1 MMESLRNF
9 LTGPRLF
16 IVIAACALPFVF
28 LGTSSLGSTFQTSLG
43 SVNGENVTEA
53 DWQIAANFT
62 EDRLKKIYGEN
73 FDLSQLDEDIQIN
86 QIKQELISQKVLL
99 SEARSLGFINKDTER
114 QAKVAIIK
122 NQSFH
127 LDGFFDEDI
136 YEAQINASGHTKESY
151 IDLMS
156 DIMASGI
163 FRNSLAASGFVT
175 EFEVKELA
183 EILEQTADINF
194 IKVNFN
200 LLKQQIENSEEEI
213 TDFYNSNEI
222 LFFSEEERSVK
233 YFILESEEYN
243 SLVEV
248 PNNYVEDAYE
258 EYIQQANNRNEIRFS
273 HIMIEKNNYSSD
285 EDAFNVINEV
295 MLKLNSGDSFSNL
308 AKEFSEDI
316 VSKDN
321 DGDLEYFDAEIFP
334 EEFAVALKNMKLNDT
349 SEIVEL
355 DETFHILKITEFNEF
370 DLMTM
375 EQMRDSIVQELIN
388 SESSALMNDDY
399 EIIDEMIFSGSS
411 LVSISAS
418 LSKELLEKKQLTQ
431 SNFDFILTEQNIKD
445 FIFSPDSDLNKPNIF
460 SVGNSI
466 IVIQVEDITEPKLL
480 AIDKV
485 QNEVIE
491 YLSLQKTNDKMNLL
505 MSELAIAKEED
516 SIENFLSAYDFLS
529 KESFVAIKRYSS
541 LLPREVISKV
551 FEVLPGSSVSIDS
564 SNGDKYFVDL
574 ININKPSQEL
584 IEESYDQ
591 YKTFT
596 EDRVSKNLTDIVSD
610 EIFNSAKV
618 NLTGNISL

>member
-62 EDRLKKIYGEN
+62 EDRLKRIYGED

-99 SEARSLGFINKDTER
+99 SEARSLGFINKDTDR

-151 IDLMS
+151 IDLMT

-163 FRNSLAASGFVT
+163 FRNSLASSGFVT
-175 EFEVKELA
+175 DFEVKELA
-183 EILEQTADINF
+183 EILEQTADIDF
-194 IKVNFN
+194 IKVDFN
-200 LLKQQIENSEEEI
+200 ILKEQIENSEEEI
-213 TDFYNSNEI
+213 TDFYNNNEI
-222 LFFSEEERSVK
+222 LFFSEEERAVK

-258 EYIQQANNRNEIRFS
+258 EYTQQANNRNEIRFS

-321 DGDLEYFDAEIFP
+321 NGDLEYFDAEIFP
-334 EEFAVALKNMKLNDT
+334 EEFAVALKNMNLNDV

-370 DLMTM
+370 DLMTL
-375 EQMRDSIVQELIN
+375 EQMRDSIVQELIQ

-411 LVSISAS
+411 LVSISTS

-460 SVGNSI
+460 SVEDSI
-466 IVIQVEDITEPKLL
+466 IVIQIEDITEPKLL

-485 QNEVIE
+485 QNEIVE

-516 SIENFLSAYDFLS
+516 SIENFLNAYDFLS

-610 EIFNSAKV
+610 EIFNTAKV

>member
-1 MMESLRNF
+1 MESLRNF

-541 LLPREVISKV
+541 LLPREVISEV

-591 YKTFT
+591 YKIFS

-610 EIFNSAKV
+610 EIFNTAKV

>member
-258 EYIQQANNRNEIRFS
+258 EYTQQANNRNEIRFS

>member
-321 DGDLEYFDAEIFP
+321 NGDLEYFDAEIFP
-334 EEFAVALKNMKLNDT
+334 EEFAVALKNMNLNDI

-370 DLMTM
+370 DFMTM
-375 EQMRDSIVQELIN
+375 EQMKDSIVQELIQ

>member
-1 MMESLRNF
+1 MESLRNF

-163 FRNSLAASGFVT
+163 FRNSLASSGFVT

-194 IKVNFN
+194 IKVDFN

-516 SIENFLSAYDFLS
+516 SIENFLNAYDFLS

-610 EIFNSAKV
+610 EIFNTAKV

>member
-163 FRNSLAASGFVT
+163 FRNSLASSGFVT

-194 IKVNFN
+194 IKVDFN

-591 YKTFT
+591 YKIFT

>member
-62 EDRLKKIYGEN
+62 EDRLKRIYGED

-99 SEARSLGFINKDTER
+99 SEARSLGFINKDTDR

-151 IDLMS
+151 IDLMT

-163 FRNSLAASGFVT
+163 FRNSLASSGFVT
-175 EFEVKELA
+175 DFEVKELA
-183 EILEQTADINF
+183 EILEQTADIDF
-194 IKVNFN
+194 IKVDFN
-200 LLKQQIENSEEEI
+200 LLKEQIENSEEEI
-213 TDFYNSNEI
+213 TDFYNNNEI
-222 LFFSEEERSVK
+222 LFFSEEERAVK

-258 EYIQQANNRNEIRFS
+258 EYTQQANNRNEIRFS

-321 DGDLEYFDAEIFP
+321 NGDLEYFDAEIFP
-334 EEFAVALKNMKLNDT
+334 EEFAVALKNMNLNDV

-370 DLMTM
+370 DLMTL
-375 EQMRDSIVQELIN
+375 EQMRDSIVQELIQ

-411 LVSISAS
+411 LVSISTS

-460 SVGNSI
+460 SVEDSI
-466 IVIQVEDITEPKLL
+466 IVIQIEDITEPKLL

-485 QNEVIE
+485 QNEIVE

-505 MSELAIAKEED
+505 MSELAIAKEEG
-516 SIENFLSAYDFLS
+516 SIENFLNAYDFLS

>member
-62 EDRLKKIYGEN
+62 EDRLKRIYGED

-99 SEARSLGFINKDTER
+99 SEARSLGFINKDTDR

-151 IDLMS
+151 IDLMT

-163 FRNSLAASGFVT
+163 FRNSLASSGFVT
-175 EFEVKELA
+175 DFEVKELA
-183 EILEQTADINF
+183 EILEQTADIDF
-194 IKVNFN
+194 IKVDFN
-200 LLKQQIENSEEEI
+200 LLKEQIENSEEE
-213 TDFYNSNEI
+213 
-222 LFFSEEERSVK
+222 RAVK

-258 EYIQQANNRNEIRFS
+258 EYTQQANNRNEIRFS

-308 AKEFSEDI
+308 VKEFSEDI

-321 DGDLEYFDAEIFP
+321 NGDLEYFDAEIFP
-334 EEFAVALKNMKLNDT
+334 EEFAVVLKNMNLNDV

-370 DLMTM
+370 DLMTL
-375 EQMRDSIVQELIN
+375 EQMRDSIVQELIQ

-411 LVSISAS
+411 LVSIGSS

-460 SVGNSI
+460 SVEDSI
-466 IVIQVEDITEPKLL
+466 IVIQIEDITEPKLL

-485 QNEVIE
+485 QNEIVE

-516 SIENFLSAYDFLS
+516 SIENFLNAYDFLS

-541 LLPREVISKV
+541 LLPREVISEV
-551 FEVLPGSSVSIDS
+551 FEVLPGSSVSIDA

-591 YKTFT
+591 YKTFS

-610 EIFNSAKV
+610 EIFNTARV

>member
-62 EDRLKKIYGEN
+62 EDRLKRIYGED

-99 SEARSLGFINKDTER
+99 SEARSLGFINKDTDR

-151 IDLMS
+151 IDLMT

-163 FRNSLAASGFVT
+163 FRNSLASSGFVT
-175 EFEVKELA
+175 DFEVKELA
-183 EILEQTADINF
+183 EILEQTADIDF
-194 IKVNFN
+194 IKVDFN
-200 LLKQQIENSEEEI
+200 LLKEQIENSEEEI
-213 TDFYNSNEI
+213 TDFYNNNEI
-222 LFFSEEERSVK
+222 LFFSEEERAVK

-258 EYIQQANNRNEIRFS
+258 EYTQQANNRNEIRFS

-321 DGDLEYFDAEIFP
+321 NGDLEYFDAEIFP
-334 EEFAVALKNMKLNDT
+334 EEFAVALKNMNLNDV

-370 DLMTM
+370 DLMTL
-375 EQMRDSIVQELIN
+375 EQMRDSIVQELIQ

-411 LVSISAS
+411 LVSISTS

-460 SVGNSI
+460 SVEDSI
-466 IVIQVEDITEPKLL
+466 IVIQIEDITEPKLL

-485 QNEVIE
+485 QNEIVE

-505 MSELAIAKEED
+505 MSELAIAKEEG
-516 SIENFLSAYDFLS
+516 SIENFLNAYDFLS

-610 EIFNSAKV
+610 EIFNTAKV

>member
-163 FRNSLAASGFVT
+163 FRNSLASSGFVT

-194 IKVNFN
+194 IKVDFN

-591 YKTFT
+591 YKIFS

>member
-1 MMESLRNF
+1 MESLRNF

-516 SIENFLSAYDFLS
+516 SIENFLNAYDFLS

>member
-1 MMESLRNF
+1 MESLRNF

-62 EDRLKKIYGEN
+62 EDRLKRIYGKD

-99 SEARSLGFINKDTER
+99 SEARSLGFINKDTDR

-151 IDLMS
+151 IDLMT

-163 FRNSLAASGFVT
+163 FRNSLASSGFVT
-175 EFEVKELA
+175 DFEVKELA
-183 EILEQTADINF
+183 EILEQTADIDF
-194 IKVNFN
+194 IKVDFN

-213 TDFYNSNEI
+213 TDFYNNNEI
-222 LFFSEEERSVK
+222 LFFSEEERTVK

-243 SLVEV
+243 SLVKL

-258 EYIQQANNRNEIRFS
+258 EYTQQANNRNEIRFS

-321 DGDLEYFDAEIFP
+321 NGDLEYFDAEIFP
-334 EEFAVALKNMKLNDT
+334 EEFAVALKNMNLNDI

-370 DLMTM
+370 DFMTM
-375 EQMRDSIVQELIN
+375 EQMKDSIVQELIQ

-411 LVSISAS
+411 LVSISTS

-445 FIFSPDSDLNKPNIF
+445 FIFSPDSDLNKPYLF
-460 SVGNSI
+460 SVEDSI
-466 IVIQVEDITEPKLL
+466 IVIQIEDITEPKLL

-505 MSELAIAKEED
+505 VSELAIAKEED

>member
-163 FRNSLAASGFVT
+163 FRNSLASSGFVT

>member
-99 SEARSLGFINKDTER
+99 SEARSLGFINKDTDR

-163 FRNSLAASGFVT
+163 FRNSLASSGFVT

-194 IKVNFN
+194 IKVDFN

-222 LFFSEEERSVK
+222 LFFSEEERFVK

-258 EYIQQANNRNEIRFS
+258 EYTQQANNRNEIRFS

-321 DGDLEYFDAEIFP
+321 DGDLEYFDPEIFP
-334 EEFAVALKNMKLNDT
+334 EEFAVALKNMNLNDT

-375 EQMRDSIVQELIN
+375 AQMRDSIVQELIN
-388 SESSALMNDDY
+388 SESLALMNDDY
-399 EIIDEMIFSGSS
+399 EIIDEMIFTGSS
-411 LVSISAS
+411 LVSISSS

-466 IVIQVEDITEPKLL
+466 IVIEIEDITEPKLL
-480 AIDKV
+480 TIDKV

-505 MSELAIAKEED
+505 VSELATAKEED
-516 SIENFLSAYDFLS
+516 SIENFLNVYDFLS

-610 EIFNSAKV
+610 EIFNTAKV

>member
-62 EDRLKKIYGEN
+62 EDRLKRIYGED

-99 SEARSLGFINKDTER
+99 SEARSLGFINKDTDR

-151 IDLMS
+151 IDLMT

-163 FRNSLAASGFVT
+163 FRNSLASSGFVT
-175 EFEVKELA
+175 DFEVKELA
-183 EILEQTADINF
+183 EILEQTADIDF
-194 IKVNFN
+194 IKVDFN

-334 EEFAVALKNMKLNDT
+334 EEFAVALKNMNLNDI

-505 MSELAIAKEED
+505 VSELAIAKEED

>member
-1 MMESLRNF
+1 MESLRNF

-99 SEARSLGFINKDTER
+99 SEARSLGFINKDTDR

-163 FRNSLAASGFVT
+163 FRNSLASSGFVT

-194 IKVNFN
+194 IKVDFN

-222 LFFSEEERSVK
+222 LFFSEEERFVK

-258 EYIQQANNRNEIRFS
+258 EYTQQANNRNEIRFS

-321 DGDLEYFDAEIFP
+321 DGDLEYFDPEIFP
-334 EEFAVALKNMKLNDT
+334 EEFAVALKNMNLNDT

-375 EQMRDSIVQELIN
+375 AQMRDSIVQELIN
-388 SESSALMNDDY
+388 SESLALMNDDY
-399 EIIDEMIFSGSS
+399 EIIDEMIFTGSS
-411 LVSISAS
+411 LVSISSS

-466 IVIQVEDITEPKLL
+466 IVIEIEDITEPKLL
-480 AIDKV
+480 TIDKV

-505 MSELAIAKEED
+505 VSELATAKEED
-516 SIENFLSAYDFLS
+516 SIENFLNVYDFLS

-610 EIFNSAKV
+610 EIFNTAKV

>member
-62 EDRLKKIYGEN
+62 EDRLKRIYGED

-99 SEARSLGFINKDTER
+99 SEARSLGFINKDTDR

-151 IDLMS
+151 IDLMT

-163 FRNSLAASGFVT
+163 FRNSLASSGFVT
-175 EFEVKELA
+175 DFEVKELA
-183 EILEQTADINF
+183 EILEQTADIDF
-194 IKVNFN
+194 IKVDFN

-213 TDFYNSNEI
+213 TDFYNNNEI
-222 LFFSEEERSVK
+222 LFFSEEERTVK

-243 SLVEV
+243 SLVKL

-258 EYIQQANNRNEIRFS
+258 EYTQQANNRNEIRFS

-321 DGDLEYFDAEIFP
+321 NGDLEYFDAEIFP
-334 EEFAVALKNMKLNDT
+334 EEFAVALKNMNLNDI

-355 DETFHILKITEFNEF
+355 DETFHMLKITEFNEF
-370 DLMTM
+370 DFMTM
-375 EQMRDSIVQELIN
+375 EQMKDSIVQELIQ

-411 LVSISAS
+411 LVSISTS

-445 FIFSPDSDLNKPNIF
+445 FIFSPDSDLNKPYLF
-460 SVGNSI
+460 SVEDSI
-466 IVIQVEDITEPKLL
+466 IVIQIEDITEPKLL

-485 QNEVIE
+485 QKEVIE

-516 SIENFLSAYDFLS
+516 SIENFLNAYDFLS

>member
-151 IDLMS
+151 IDLMT

-163 FRNSLAASGFVT
+163 FRNSLASSGFVT
-175 EFEVKELA
+175 DFEVKELA
-183 EILEQTADINF
+183 EILEQTADIDF
-194 IKVNFN
+194 IKVDFN

-213 TDFYNSNEI
+213 TDFYNNNEI

-505 MSELAIAKEED
+505 VSELAIAKEED

>member
-62 EDRLKKIYGEN
+62 EDRLKRIYGED

-99 SEARSLGFINKDTER
+99 SEARSLGFINKDTDR

-151 IDLMS
+151 IDLMT

-163 FRNSLAASGFVT
+163 FRNSLASSGFVT
-175 EFEVKELA
+175 DFEVKELA
-183 EILEQTADINF
+183 EILEQTADIDF
-194 IKVNFN
+194 IKVDFN

-248 PNNYVEDAYE
+248 PNNYVEDAYK
-258 EYIQQANNRNEIRFS
+258 EYTQQANNRNEIRFS

-375 EQMRDSIVQELIN
+375 AQMRDSIVQELIN
-388 SESSALMNDDY
+388 SESLSLMNDDY

-411 LVSISAS
+411 LVSISTS

-460 SVGNSI
+460 SVEDSI
-466 IVIQVEDITEPKLL
+466 IVIQIEDITEPKLL

-485 QNEVIE
+485 QNEIVE

-505 MSELAIAKEED
+505 MSELAIAKEEG
-516 SIENFLSAYDFLS
+516 SIENFLNAYDFLS

-584 IEESYDQ
+584 IEDSYDQ

-610 EIFNSAKV
+610 EIFNTAKV

>member
-1 MMESLRNF
+1 MESLRNF

-62 EDRLKKIYGEN
+62 EDRLKRIYGED

-99 SEARSLGFINKDTER
+99 SEARSLGFINKDTDR

-151 IDLMS
+151 IDLMT

-163 FRNSLAASGFVT
+163 FRNSLASSAFVT
-175 EFEVKELA
+175 DFEVKELA
-183 EILEQTADINF
+183 EILEQTADIDF
-194 IKVNFN
+194 IKVDFN
-200 LLKQQIENSEEEI
+200 LLKEQIENSEEEI
-213 TDFYNSNEI
+213 TDFYNNNEI
-222 LFFSEEERSVK
+222 LFFSEEERAVK

-258 EYIQQANNRNEIRFS
+258 EYTQQANNRNEIRFS

-321 DGDLEYFDAEIFP
+321 NGDLEYFDAEIFP
-334 EEFAVALKNMKLNDT
+334 EEFAVALKNMNLNDV

-370 DLMTM
+370 DLMTL
-375 EQMRDSIVQELIN
+375 EQMRDSIVQELIQ

-411 LVSISAS
+411 LVSISTS

-460 SVGNSI
+460 SVEDSI
-466 IVIQVEDITEPKLL
+466 IVIQIEDITEPKLL

-485 QNEVIE
+485 QNEIVE

-505 MSELAIAKEED
+505 MSELAIAKEEG
-516 SIENFLSAYDFLS
+516 SIENFLNAYDFLS

-610 EIFNSAKV
+610 EIFNTAKV

>member
-1 MMESLRNF
+1 MESLRNF

-62 EDRLKKIYGEN
+62 EDRLKRIYGKD

-99 SEARSLGFINKDTER
+99 SEARSLGFINKDTDR

-151 IDLMS
+151 IDLMT

-163 FRNSLAASGFVT
+163 FRNSLASSGFVT
-175 EFEVKELA
+175 DFEVKELA
-183 EILEQTADINF
+183 EILEQTADIDF
-194 IKVNFN
+194 IKVDFN

-213 TDFYNSNEI
+213 TDFYNNNEI
-222 LFFSEEERSVK
+222 LFFSEEERTVK

-243 SLVEV
+243 SLVKV

-258 EYIQQANNRNEIRFS
+258 EYTQQANNRNEIRFS

-285 EDAFNVINEV
+285 EDAFNVIDEV

-321 DGDLEYFDAEIFP
+321 NGDLEYFDAEIFP
-334 EEFAVALKNMKLNDT
+334 EEFAVALKNMNLNDI

-370 DLMTM
+370 DFMTM
-375 EQMRDSIVQELIN
+375 EQMKDSIVQELIQ

-411 LVSISAS
+411 LVSISTS

-445 FIFSPDSDLNKPNIF
+445 FIFSPDSDLNKPYLF
-460 SVGNSI
+460 SVEDSI
-466 IVIQVEDITEPKLL
+466 IVIQIEDITEPKLL

-505 MSELAIAKEED
+505 VSELAIAKEED

-610 EIFNSAKV
+610 EIFNTAKV

>member
-1 MMESLRNF
+1 MESLRNF

-62 EDRLKKIYGEN
+62 EDRLKRIYGED

-99 SEARSLGFINKDTER
+99 SEARSLGFINKDTDR

-151 IDLMS
+151 IDLMT

-163 FRNSLAASGFVT
+163 FRNSLASSGFVT
-175 EFEVKELA
+175 DFEVKELA
-183 EILEQTADINF
+183 EILEQTADIDF
-194 IKVNFN
+194 IKVDFN
-200 LLKQQIENSEEEI
+200 LLKEQIENSEEEI
-213 TDFYNSNEI
+213 TDFYNNNEI
-222 LFFSEEERSVK
+222 LFFSEEERAVK

-258 EYIQQANNRNEIRFS
+258 EYTQQANNRNEIRFS

-321 DGDLEYFDAEIFP
+321 NGDLEYFDAEIFP
-334 EEFAVALKNMKLNDT
+334 EEFAVALKNMNLNDV

-370 DLMTM
+370 DLMTL
-375 EQMRDSIVQELIN
+375 EQMRDSIVQELIQ

-399 EIIDEMIFSGSS
+399 QIIDEMIFSGSS
-411 LVSISAS
+411 LVSISTS

-460 SVGNSI
+460 SVEDSI
-466 IVIQVEDITEPKLL
+466 IVIQIEDITEPKLL

-485 QNEVIE
+485 QNEIVE

-505 MSELAIAKEED
+505 MSELAIAKEEG
-516 SIENFLSAYDFLS
+516 SIENFLNAYDFLS

-610 EIFNSAKV
+610 EIFNTAKV

>member
-62 EDRLKKIYGEN
+62 EDRLKRIYGED

-99 SEARSLGFINKDTER
+99 SEARSLGFINKDTDR

-151 IDLMS
+151 IDLMT

-163 FRNSLAASGFVT
+163 FRNSLASSGFVT
-175 EFEVKELA
+175 DFEVKELA
-183 EILEQTADINF
+183 EILEQTADIDF
-194 IKVNFN
+194 IKVDFN
-200 LLKQQIENSEEEI
+200 LLKEQIENSEEEI
-213 TDFYNSNEI
+213 TDFYNNNEI
-222 LFFSEEERSVK
+222 LFFSEEERAVK

-258 EYIQQANNRNEIRFS
+258 EYTQQANNRNEIRFS

-321 DGDLEYFDAEIFP
+321 NGDLEYFDAEIFP
-334 EEFAVALKNMKLNDT
+334 EEFAVALKNMNLNDV

-370 DLMTM
+370 DLMTL
-375 EQMRDSIVQELIN
+375 EQMRDSIVQELIQ

-411 LVSISAS
+411 LVSISTS

-460 SVGNSI
+460 SVEDSI
-466 IVIQVEDITEPKLL
+466 IVIQIEDITEPKLL

-485 QNEVIE
+485 QNEIVE

-505 MSELAIAKEED
+505 MSELAIAKEEG
-516 SIENFLSAYDFLS
+516 SIENFLNAYDFLS

-596 EDRVSKNLTDIVSD
+596 EDRVSKNITDIVSD
-610 EIFNSAKV
+610 EIFNTAKV

>member
-1 MMESLRNF
+1 
-9 LTGPRLF
+9 
-16 IVIAACALPFVF
+16 
-28 LGTSSLGSTFQTSLG
+28 
-43 SVNGENVTEA
+43 
-53 DWQIAANFT
+53 
-62 EDRLKKIYGEN
+62 
-73 FDLSQLDEDIQIN
+73 
-86 QIKQELISQKVLL
+86 
-99 SEARSLGFINKDTER
+99 
-114 QAKVAIIK
+114 
-122 NQSFH
+122 
-127 LDGFFDEDI
+127 
-136 YEAQINASGHTKESY
+136 
-151 IDLMS
+151 MS

-163 FRNSLAASGFVT
+163 FRNSLASSGFVT

-194 IKVNFN
+194 IKVDFN

-222 LFFSEEERSVK
+222 LFFSEEERFVK

-258 EYIQQANNRNEIRFS
+258 EYTQQANNRNEIRFS

-321 DGDLEYFDAEIFP
+321 DGDLEYFDPEIFP
-334 EEFAVALKNMKLNDT
+334 EEFAVALKNMNLNDT

-375 EQMRDSIVQELIN
+375 AQMRDSIVQELIN
-388 SESSALMNDDY
+388 SESLALMNDDY
-399 EIIDEMIFSGSS
+399 EIIDEMIFTGSS
-411 LVSISAS
+411 LVSISSS

-466 IVIQVEDITEPKLL
+466 IVIEIEDITEPKLL
-480 AIDKV
+480 TIDKV

-505 MSELAIAKEED
+505 VSELATAKEED
-516 SIENFLSAYDFLS
+516 SIENFLNVYDFLS

-610 EIFNSAKV
+610 EIFNTAKV

>member
-1 MMESLRNF
+1 MESLRNF

-194 IKVNFN
+194 IKVDFN

-213 TDFYNSNEI
+213 TDFYNNNEI
-222 LFFSEEERSVK
+222 LFFSEEERTVK

-243 SLVEV
+243 SLVKL

-258 EYIQQANNRNEIRFS
+258 EYTQQANNRNEIRFS

-321 DGDLEYFDAEIFP
+321 NGDLEYFDAEIFP
-334 EEFAVALKNMKLNDT
+334 EEFAVALKNMNLNDI

-370 DLMTM
+370 DFMTM
-375 EQMRDSIVQELIN
+375 EQMKDSIVQELIQ

-411 LVSISAS
+411 LVSISTS

-445 FIFSPDSDLNKPNIF
+445 FIFSPDSDLNKPYLF
-460 SVGNSI
+460 SVEDSI
-466 IVIQVEDITEPKLL
+466 IVIQIEDITEPKLL

-505 MSELAIAKEED
+505 VSELAIAKEED

>member
-62 EDRLKKIYGEN
+62 EDRLKRIYGED

-99 SEARSLGFINKDTER
+99 SEARSLGFINKDTDR

-151 IDLMS
+151 IDLMT

-163 FRNSLAASGFVT
+163 FRNSLASSGFVT
-175 EFEVKELA
+175 DFEVKELA
-183 EILEQTADINF
+183 EILEQTADIDF
-194 IKVNFN
+194 IKVDFN
-200 LLKQQIENSEEEI
+200 LLKEQIENSEEEI
-213 TDFYNSNEI
+213 TDFYNNNEI
-222 LFFSEEERSVK
+222 LFFSEEERAVK

-248 PNNYVEDAYE
+248 PNNYVEDAYK
-258 EYIQQANNRNEIRFS
+258 EYTQQANNRNEIRFS

-285 EDAFNVINEV
+285 EDAFNVINEL

-321 DGDLEYFDAEIFP
+321 NGDLEYFDAEIFP
-334 EEFAVALKNMKLNDT
+334 EEFAVALKNMNLNDV

-370 DLMTM
+370 DLMTL
-375 EQMRDSIVQELIN
+375 EQMRDSIVQELIQ

-411 LVSISAS
+411 LVSISTS

-445 FIFSPDSDLNKPNIF
+445 FIFSPDSDLNKPNLF
-460 SVGNSI
+460 SVEDSI
-466 IVIQVEDITEPKLL
+466 IVIQIEDITEPKLL

-505 MSELAIAKEED
+505 VTELAIAKEED
-516 SIENFLSAYDFLS
+516 SIENFLNAYDFLS

-610 EIFNSAKV
+610 EIFNTAKV

>member
-62 EDRLKKIYGEN
+62 EDRLKRIYGED

-99 SEARSLGFINKDTER
+99 SEARSLGFINKDTDR

-151 IDLMS
+151 IDLMT

-163 FRNSLAASGFVT
+163 FSNSLASSGFVT

-183 EILEQTADINF
+183 EILEQTADIDF
-194 IKVNFN
+194 IKVDFN

-243 SLVEV
+243 SSVEV

-258 EYIQQANNRNEIRFS
+258 DYTQQANNRNEIRFS

-334 EEFAVALKNMKLNDT
+334 EEFAVALKNMNLNDI

-411 LVSISAS
+411 LVSISTA

-460 SVGNSI
+460 SIGNSI
-466 IVIQVEDITEPKLL
+466 IVIEIDDITEPKLL

-485 QNEVIE
+485 QNEVVE

-516 SIENFLSAYDFLS
+516 SIENFLNAYDFLS

-541 LLPREVISKV
+541 LLPREVISEV
-551 FEVLPGSSVSIDS
+551 FKVLPGSSVSIDA

-574 ININKPSQEL
+574 TNINKPSQEL

-591 YKTFT
+591 YKIFS

-610 EIFNSAKV
+610 EIFNTAKV

>member
-99 SEARSLGFINKDTER
+99 SEARSLGFINKDTDR

-151 IDLMS
+151 IDLMT

-163 FRNSLAASGFVT
+163 FRNSLASSGFVT
-175 EFEVKELA
+175 DFEVKELA
-183 EILEQTADINF
+183 EILEQTADIDF
-194 IKVNFN
+194 IKVDFN

-375 EQMRDSIVQELIN
+375 AQMRDSIVQELIN
-388 SESSALMNDDY
+388 SESLALMNDDY

-411 LVSISAS
+411 LVSISSS

-466 IVIQVEDITEPKLL
+466 IVIEIEDITEPKLL

-505 MSELAIAKEED
+505 VSELATAKEED
-516 SIENFLSAYDFLS
+516 SIENFLNVYDFLS

-610 EIFNSAKV
+610 EIFNTAKV

>member
-62 EDRLKKIYGEN
+62 EDRLKRIYGED

-99 SEARSLGFINKDTER
+99 SEARSLGFINKDTDR

-151 IDLMS
+151 IDLMT

-163 FRNSLAASGFVT
+163 FRNSLASSGFVT
-175 EFEVKELA
+175 DFEVKELA
-183 EILEQTADINF
+183 EILEQTADIDF
-194 IKVNFN
+194 IKVDFN
-200 LLKQQIENSEEEI
+200 LLKEQIENSEEEI
-213 TDFYNSNEI
+213 TDFYNNNEI
-222 LFFSEEERSVK
+222 LFFSEEERAVK

-258 EYIQQANNRNEIRFS
+258 EYTQQANNRNEIRFS

-321 DGDLEYFDAEIFP
+321 NGDLEYFDAEIFP
-334 EEFAVALKNMKLNDT
+334 EEFAVALKNMNLNDI

-370 DLMTM
+370 DLMTL
-375 EQMRDSIVQELIN
+375 EQMRDSIVQELIQ

-411 LVSISAS
+411 LVSISTS

-460 SVGNSI
+460 SVEDSI
-466 IVIQVEDITEPKLL
+466 IVIQIEDITEPKLL

-485 QNEVIE
+485 QNEIVE

-505 MSELAIAKEED
+505 MSELAIAKEEG
-516 SIENFLSAYDFLS
+516 SIENFLNAYDFLS

-610 EIFNSAKV
+610 EIFNTAKV

>member
-1 MMESLRNF
+1 
-9 LTGPRLF
+9 
-16 IVIAACALPFVF
+16 
-28 LGTSSLGSTFQTSLG
+28 
-43 SVNGENVTEA
+43 
-53 DWQIAANFT
+53 
-62 EDRLKKIYGEN
+62 
-73 FDLSQLDEDIQIN
+73 
-86 QIKQELISQKVLL
+86 
-99 SEARSLGFINKDTER
+99 
-114 QAKVAIIK
+114 
-122 NQSFH
+122 
-127 LDGFFDEDI
+127 
-136 YEAQINASGHTKESY
+136 
-151 IDLMS
+151 
-156 DIMASGI
+156 
-163 FRNSLAASGFVT
+163 
-175 EFEVKELA
+175 
-183 EILEQTADINF
+183 
-194 IKVNFN
+194 
-200 LLKQQIENSEEEI
+200 
-213 TDFYNSNEI
+213 
-222 LFFSEEERSVK
+222 
-233 YFILESEEYN
+233 
-243 SLVEV
+243 
-248 PNNYVEDAYE
+248 
-258 EYIQQANNRNEIRFS
+258 
-273 HIMIEKNNYSSD
+273 
-285 EDAFNVINEV
+285 
-295 MLKLNSGDSFSNL
+295 
-308 AKEFSEDI
+308 
-316 VSKDN
+316 
-321 DGDLEYFDAEIFP
+321 
-334 EEFAVALKNMKLNDT
+334 MKLNDT

-516 SIENFLSAYDFLS
+516 SIENFLNAYDFLS

>member
-1 MMESLRNF
+1 MN
-9 LTGPRLF
+9 
-16 IVIAACALPFVF
+16 
-28 LGTSSLGSTFQTSLG
+28 
-43 SVNGENVTEA
+43 
-53 DWQIAANFT
+53 
-62 EDRLKKIYGEN
+62 
-73 FDLSQLDEDIQIN
+73 
-86 QIKQELISQKVLL
+86 
-99 SEARSLGFINKDTER
+99 
-114 QAKVAIIK
+114 
-122 NQSFH
+122 
-127 LDGFFDEDI
+127 
-136 YEAQINASGHTKESY
+136 
-151 IDLMS
+151 
-156 DIMASGI
+156 
-163 FRNSLAASGFVT
+163 
-175 EFEVKELA
+175 
-183 EILEQTADINF
+183 
-194 IKVNFN
+194 
-200 LLKQQIENSEEEI
+200 
-213 TDFYNSNEI
+213 
-222 LFFSEEERSVK
+222 
-233 YFILESEEYN
+233 
-243 SLVEV
+243 
-248 PNNYVEDAYE
+248 
-258 EYIQQANNRNEIRFS
+258 
-273 HIMIEKNNYSSD
+273 
-285 EDAFNVINEV
+285 
-295 MLKLNSGDSFSNL
+295 
-308 AKEFSEDI
+308 
-316 VSKDN
+316 
-321 DGDLEYFDAEIFP
+321 
-334 EEFAVALKNMKLNDT
+334 LNDI

-370 DLMTM
+370 DFMTM
-375 EQMRDSIVQELIN
+375 EQMKDSIVQELIQ

-411 LVSISAS
+411 LVSISTS

-445 FIFSPDSDLNKPNIF
+445 FIFSPDSDLNKPYLF
-460 SVGNSI
+460 SVEDSI
-466 IVIQVEDITEPKLL
+466 IVIQIEDITEPKLL

-505 MSELAIAKEED
+505 VSELAIAKEED

>member
-62 EDRLKKIYGEN
+62 EDRLKRIYGED

-99 SEARSLGFINKDTER
+99 SEARSLGFINKDTDR

-151 IDLMS
+151 IDLMT

-163 FRNSLAASGFVT
+163 FRNSLASSGFVT
-175 EFEVKELA
+175 DFEVKELA
-183 EILEQTADINF
+183 EILEQTADIDF
-194 IKVNFN
+194 IKVDFN

-243 SLVEV
+243 SSVEV

-258 EYIQQANNRNEIRFS
+258 DYTQQANNRNEIRFS

-321 DGDLEYFDAEIFP
+321 NGDLEYFDAEIFP
-334 EEFAVALKNMKLNDT
+334 EEFAVALKNMNLNDI
-349 SEIVEL
+349 SEIIEL

-375 EQMRDSIVQELIN
+375 EQMRDSIVQELIQ

-411 LVSISAS
+411 LVSISTA

-445 FIFSPDSDLNKPNIF
+445 FIFSPDSDLNKPNLF
-460 SVGNSI
+460 SVEDSI
-466 IVIQVEDITEPKLL
+466 IVIQIEDITEPKLL

-505 MSELAIAKEED
+505 VTELAIAKEED
-516 SIENFLSAYDFLS
+516 SIENFLNAYDFLS

-610 EIFNSAKV
+610 EIFNTAKV

>member
-194 IKVNFN
+194 IKVDFN

-243 SLVEV
+243 SLVKL

-411 LVSISAS
+411 LVSISTS

-516 SIENFLSAYDFLS
+516 SIENFLNAYDFLS

>member
-62 EDRLKKIYGEN
+62 EDRLKRIYGKD

-99 SEARSLGFINKDTER
+99 SEARSLGFINKDTDR

-151 IDLMS
+151 IDLMT

-163 FRNSLAASGFVT
+163 FRNSLASSGFVT
-175 EFEVKELA
+175 DFEVKELA
-183 EILEQTADINF
+183 EILEQTADIDF
-194 IKVNFN
+194 IKVDFN

-213 TDFYNSNEI
+213 TDFYNNNEI
-222 LFFSEEERSVK
+222 LFFSEEERTVK

-243 SLVEV
+243 SLVKL

-258 EYIQQANNRNEIRFS
+258 EYTQQANNRNEIRFS

-321 DGDLEYFDAEIFP
+321 NGDLDYFDAEIFP
-334 EEFAVALKNMKLNDT
+334 EEFAVALKNMNLNDI

-370 DLMTM
+370 DFMTM
-375 EQMRDSIVQELIN
+375 EQMKDSIVQELIQ
-388 SESSALMNDDY
+388 SESSA
-399 EIIDEMIFSGSS
+399 E
-411 LVSISAS
+411 
-418 LSKELLEKKQLTQ
+418 
-431 SNFDFILTEQNIKD
+431 
-445 FIFSPDSDLNKPNIF
+445 DSD
-460 SVGNSI
+460 
-466 IVIQVEDITEPKLL
+466 
-480 AIDKV
+480 
-485 QNEVIE
+485 
-491 YLSLQKTNDKMNLL
+491 
-505 MSELAIAKEED
+505 
-516 SIENFLSAYDFLS
+516 
-529 KESFVAIKRYSS
+529 
-541 LLPREVISKV
+541 
-551 FEVLPGSSVSIDS
+551 
-564 SNGDKYFVDL
+564 
-574 ININKPSQEL
+574 
-584 IEESYDQ
+584 
-591 YKTFT
+591 
-596 EDRVSKNLTDIVSD
+596 
-610 EIFNSAKV
+610 
-618 NLTGNISL
+618 

>member
-1 MMESLRNF
+1 MESLRNF

-62 EDRLKKIYGEN
+62 EDRLKRIYGED
-73 FDLSQLDEDIQIN
+73 FELSQLDEDIQIN

-99 SEARSLGFINKDTER
+99 SEARSLGFINKDTDR

-151 IDLMS
+151 IDLMT

-163 FRNSLAASGFVT
+163 FRNSLASSGFVT
-175 EFEVKELA
+175 DFEVKELA
-183 EILEQTADINF
+183 EILEQTADIDF
-194 IKVNFN
+194 IKVDFN

-233 YFILESEEYN
+233 YFILEAEEYN

-248 PNNYVEDAYE
+248 PNNYVEDAYK
-258 EYIQQANNRNEIRFS
+258 EYTQQANNRNEIRFS

-321 DGDLEYFDAEIFP
+321 DGDLEYFDPEIFP
-334 EEFAVALKNMKLNDT
+334 EEFAVALKNMNLNDT

-375 EQMRDSIVQELIN
+375 AQMRDSIVQELIN
-388 SESSALMNDDY
+388 SESLALMNDDY

-411 LVSISAS
+411 LVSISSS

-466 IVIQVEDITEPKLL
+466 IVIEIEDITEPKLL

-505 MSELAIAKEED
+505 VSELATAKEED
-516 SIENFLSAYDFLS
+516 SIENFLNVYDFLS

-610 EIFNSAKV
+610 EIFNTAKV

>member
-62 EDRLKKIYGEN
+62 EDRLKRIYGED

-99 SEARSLGFINKDTER
+99 SEARSLGFINKDTDR

-151 IDLMS
+151 IDLMT

-163 FRNSLAASGFVT
+163 FRNSLASSAFVT
-175 EFEVKELA
+175 DFEVKELA
-183 EILEQTADINF
+183 EILEQTADIDF
-194 IKVNFN
+194 IKVDFN
-200 LLKQQIENSEEEI
+200 LLKEQIENSEEEI
-213 TDFYNSNEI
+213 TDFYNNNEI
-222 LFFSEEERSVK
+222 LFFSEEERAVK

-258 EYIQQANNRNEIRFS
+258 EYTQQANNRNEIRFS

-321 DGDLEYFDAEIFP
+321 NGDLEYFDAEIFP
-334 EEFAVALKNMKLNDT
+334 EEFAVALKNMNLNDV

-370 DLMTM
+370 DLMTL
-375 EQMRDSIVQELIN
+375 EQMRDSIVQELIQ

-411 LVSISAS
+411 LVSISTS

-460 SVGNSI
+460 SVEDSI
-466 IVIQVEDITEPKLL
+466 IVIQIEDITEPKLL

-485 QNEVIE
+485 QNEIVE

-505 MSELAIAKEED
+505 MSELAIAKEEG
-516 SIENFLSAYDFLS
+516 SIENFLNAYDFLS

-610 EIFNSAKV
+610 EIFNTAKV

>member
-1 MMESLRNF
+1 
-9 LTGPRLF
+9 
-16 IVIAACALPFVF
+16 
-28 LGTSSLGSTFQTSLG
+28 LG

-194 IKVNFN
+194 IKVDFN

>member
-62 EDRLKKIYGEN
+62 EDRLKRIYGKD

-99 SEARSLGFINKDTER
+99 SEARSLGFINKDTDR

-151 IDLMS
+151 IDLMT

-163 FRNSLAASGFVT
+163 FRNSLASSGFVT
-175 EFEVKELA
+175 DFEVKELA
-183 EILEQTADINF
+183 EILEQTADIDF
-194 IKVNFN
+194 IKVDFN

-213 TDFYNSNEI
+213 TDFYNNNEI
-222 LFFSEEERSVK
+222 LFFSEEERTVK

-243 SLVEV
+243 SLVKV

-258 EYIQQANNRNEIRFS
+258 EYTQQANNRNEIRFS

-321 DGDLEYFDAEIFP
+321 NGDLEYFDAEIFP
-334 EEFAVALKNMKLNDT
+334 EEFAVALKNMNLNDI

-370 DLMTM
+370 DFMTM
-375 EQMRDSIVQELIN
+375 EQMKDSIVQELIQ

-411 LVSISAS
+411 LVSISTS

-445 FIFSPDSDLNKPNIF
+445 FIFSPDSDLNKPYLF
-460 SVGNSI
+460 SVEDSI
-466 IVIQVEDITEPKLL
+466 IVIQIEDITEPKLL

-505 MSELAIAKEED
+505 VSELAIAKEED

>member
-1 MMESLRNF
+1 
-9 LTGPRLF
+9 
-16 IVIAACALPFVF
+16 
-28 LGTSSLGSTFQTSLG
+28 
-43 SVNGENVTEA
+43 
-53 DWQIAANFT
+53 
-62 EDRLKKIYGEN
+62 
-73 FDLSQLDEDIQIN
+73 
-86 QIKQELISQKVLL
+86 
-99 SEARSLGFINKDTER
+99 
-114 QAKVAIIK
+114 
-122 NQSFH
+122 
-127 LDGFFDEDI
+127 
-136 YEAQINASGHTKESY
+136 
-151 IDLMS
+151 
-156 DIMASGI
+156 MASGI
-163 FRNSLAASGFVT
+163 FRNSLASSGFVT

-516 SIENFLSAYDFLS
+516 SIENFLNAYDFLS

-541 LLPREVISKV
+541 LLPREVISEV

-610 EIFNSAKV
+610 EIFNTAKV